1 MNEAL
6 GSRTAAWADCVVG
19 FVAGSLAFRMDLPA
33 LARSLASAAWRE
45 GCPRAADLVGADGA
59 QAYRRIR
66 LRTHSS
72 LPYSAL
78 LIAWPPGYA
87 SPVHDHDGLWG
98 IDVVLDGVLEVEAY
112 ALPHDDTPQAMP
124 AGSRIL
130 GVGDVLTFPGDGYAH
145 RCRNLS
151 ERQPALSLH
160 VYGGELSR
168 YRSFH
173 EDTRGDW
180 HSTFHQAATER
191 ALL

>member
-1 MNEAL
+1 MNDAPD
-6 GSRTAAWADCVVG
+6 SSTAAWAECVAG

-33 LARSLASAAWRE
+33 LARSLASAPWRE

-59 QAYRRIR
+59 QGYRRIR
-66 LRTHSS
+66 LRTHSA

-98 IDVVLDGVLEVEAY
+98 IDVVLDGVLEVQAY
-112 ALPHDDTPQAMP
+112 ALPHDSAPQAAP

-145 RCRNLS
+145 RCSNLS
-151 ERQPALSLH
+151 VRQPALSLH
-160 VYGGELSR
+160 IYGGELSR

-173 EDTRGDW
+173 EDACGDW
-180 HSTFHQAATER
+180 HSTLHQAAAER